1 MEVQIDLEDYIASKR
16 YFITVREGP
25 VMHIFDNG
33 NEVATIKLTHNE
45 AVVLCSGLFVKCQDY
60 RWCRKETLAQ
70 HGVNKLAKVFLW
82 W

>member
-33 NEVATIKLTHNE
+33 NEVATIRLTHNE
-45 AVVLCSGLFVKCQDY
+45 AVVLCSGLL
-60 RWCRKETLAQ
+60 REMPRL
-70 HGVNKLAKVFLW
+70 
-82 W
+82 